1 MKQEAYRAWN
11 PSTHEGP
18 LDMHDA
24 LWAPWRLQYLQHLDD
39 DTRSGGSG
47 LQDFI
52 CHCWNAPAD
61 DADNHVIIRGEQG
74 LVMLNRHPYASGHL
88 LVALGQAQPRLLDYS
103 PQQRVAFWSLVEQAW
118 SLIQEKLDPQGVN
131 MGINEGA
138 ASGAGLPGHL
148 HAHLVPRWQGDVNFM
163 GAVAG
168 TRVIPASLEAIA
180 DLYRG

>member
-1 MKQEAYRAWN
+1 
-11 PSTHEGP
+11 
-18 LDMHDA
+18 MHDA

-39 DTRSGGSG
+39 DTRSGHGG

-61 DADNHVIIRGEQG
+61 DVDNHVIIRAEDG

-88 LVALGQAQPRLLDYS
+88 LVALGEAQPRLHDYS
-103 PQQRVAFWSLVEQAW
+103 PTQRAAFWSLVEQGW
-118 SLIQEKLDPQGVN
+118 SLMQSKLDPQGIN

-138 ASGAGLPGHL
+138 ASGAGLPEHL

-180 DLYRG
+180 ELYRG